1 MAAQTMEQ
9 LVSLS
14 KRRGFIFPGSAIYGG
29 LQGTYDYG
37 PLGVELKNNL
47 KLAWW
52 RANVWE
58 REDMEGIDA
67 SILMNKLTWRYSGH
81 EETFVD
87 PMVDC
92 KGCKMR
98 WRADQIAGKCPSCGS
113 AELTEPRPFNLMFKT
128 QVGPVPD
135 PESFSY
141 LRPETAQGIFLNFKH
156 VLDSTSRKL
165 PFGIAQM
172 GKSFR
177 NEITPRNFIFRVRE
191 FEQMEI
197 EFFVKPGEDEAWH
210 QKWVEDRINW
220 WLSVGL
226 SKDNLVP
233 YHQKAT
239 ELAHYAKA
247 TVDLLYR
254 FPHGLEELEGIA
266 NRTDYDL
273 GSHSKDQGSLGLK
286 ARVAPNSHSTEKLTY
301 FDAETKQHVVPFVIE
316 PSAGVD
322 RGVLAVLSEAYAEE
336 QVKPAPADRL
346 KPVEEAL
353 GTFLKS
359 VSRNEKLTADA
370 KNALLAEGERIA
382 GALGERL
389 ASITGLL
396 SMPGAESIEVAKK
409 LRGQVDP
416 VVDEFYRTV
425 LHFKPRLAPIKV
437 AVLPLKKN
445 HAGIVDVAKGI
456 RRRLQSSGSMRV
468 VYDDTG
474 AIGKLYRRQDE
485 IGTPFCVTV
494 DFDTLGDGK
503 DASTKDTVTVRHRDS
518 MAQERV
524 AISELEGYLR
534 EKMA

>member
-1 MAAQTMEQ
+1 MPAATMEQ

-14 KRRGFIFPGSAIYGG
+14 KRRGFLFPGSAIYGG

-58 REDMEGIDA
+58 RDDVEGLDA
-67 SILMNKLTWRYSGH
+67 AILMNKLTWRYSGH

-92 KGCKMR
+92 RACKMR
-98 WRADQIAGKCPSCGS
+98 WRADQIAGKCLNCASTD
-113 AELTEPRPFNLMFKT
+113 LTDPRPFNLMFKT

-141 LRPETAQGIFLNFKH
+141 LRPETAQGIFVNFKH
-156 VLDSTSRKL
+156 VLDATNRKL
-165 PFGIAQM
+165 PFGIAQI
-172 GKSFR
+172 GKAFR

-197 EFFVKPGEDEAWH
+197 EFFVRPGEDEAWH
-210 QKWVEDRINW
+210 EKWVQDRIAW
-220 WLSVGL
+220 WRSVGL
-226 SKDNLVP
+226 DGQNLEA
-233 YHQKAT
+233 YHQKPS

-273 GSHSKDQGSLGLK
+273 GSHSKEQASLGLT
-286 ARVAPNSHSTEKLTY
+286 ARATPNAHSTEKLTW
-301 FDAETKQHVVPFVIE
+301 FDQDAKKHIVPFVIE
-316 PSAGVD
+316 PSGGVD

-336 QVKPAPADRL
+336 LVKAPPAERLQPAA
-346 KPVEEAL
+346 EAL
-353 GTFLKS
+353 TAFLKS
-359 VSRNEKLTADA
+359 VSRNDKLPAAEKDA
-370 KNALLAEGERIA
+370 ILAEGERIA
-382 GALGERL
+382 AAPSERL
-389 ASITGLL
+389 ASVAGLL
-396 SMPGAESIEVAKK
+396 ALPGVGSIEVAKK
-409 LRGQVDP
+409 LRGQVEP

-425 LHFKPRLAPIKV
+425 LHLVPRIAPIKV

-445 HAGIVDVAKGI
+445 QPEIVETAKRI
-456 RRRLQSSGSMRV
+456 RRELQGAAAMRT

-494 DFDTLGDGK
+494 DFDSIGQGK
-503 DASTKDTVTVRHRDS
+503 DPALAGTVTVRDRDT

-524 AISELEGYLR
+524 PVKELEGFLR
-534 EKMA
+534 EKLR